1 MHRLTLLVPLAALLF
16 ACGPNRVVLR
26 PVPEKTAPLAE
37 RVRAF
42 KDLAPESG
50 VQTTYFRNG
59 VQVGTLLNSI
69 MLADG
74 TRVEDPRDLLPAVDA
89 ASPTAN
95 YIRSFE
101 TKSTTA
107 TVASTVSYVGFG
119 VGIGVMMVPLLL
131 PVSSSSFDS
140 SRLLIGLGVGGG
152 IALLSLI
159 PLFIGMINAGRA
171 QADRLSAFQS
181 YPRSLQRRL
190 ALEEED
196 DVTKDKPTPT
206 EVHRRADVPLRV
218 SLF

>member
-1 MHRLTLLVPLAALLF
+1 MHRLTFLLLAALLC
-16 ACGPNRVVLR
+16 ACGPNRVILR
-26 PVPEKTAPLAE
+26 PVPEKTAPLNE

-50 VQTTYFRNG
+50 VQTTFFRNG
-59 VQVGTLLNSI
+59 VQVGTLLNSV

-89 ASPTAN
+89 TSPTAN

-107 TVASTVSYVGFG
+107 SVAYTIAYVGFAAGLGVVLLPLLLPRTSFDSTPILIGFG
-119 VGIGVMMVPLLL
+119 VGA
-131 PVSSSSFDS
+131 
-140 SRLLIGLGVGGG
+140 G
-152 IALLSLI
+152 IALLSMI
-159 PLFIGMINAGRA
+159 PLIIGMFSAGRA
-171 QADRLSAFQS
+171 HQDRLSAFQT

-190 ALEEED
+190 ALEED
-196 DVTKDKPTPT
+196 DEAPAKDKPTPT
-206 EVHRRADVPLRV
+206 DVERRTDVPLRV